1 MKTLRFQGYSDD
13 TFGEYGVTNQDVDN
27 CGSCKPI
34 QCLITAGTASLL
46 VVGHYTASHINGG
59 CWVIGFSM
67 ESEGDSLPDWPI
79 RLVNGDCEYSPVL
92 EIDVPDRFNLEWFS
106 DCRKVE
112 NQDLGRKWK

>member
-59 CWVIGFSM
+59 CWVIG
-67 ESEGDSLPDWPI
+67 I
-79 RLVNGDCEYSPVL
+79 RR
-92 EIDVPDRFNLEWFS
+92 RFITRLAYQ
-106 DCRKVE
+106 V
-112 NQDLGRKWK
+112 G